1 MVRPSKIQI
10 EDCSAELP
18 ELQKCEW
25 YKVKGPSRLQ
35 VMRVALSGPWV
46 GEAVKNSLSH
56 AGGEVC
62 GLRCRCAVCSDVDRG
77 GAAHTWR
84 QERASARTGR
94 TRGPCKH
101 MVLTQW
107 ALCLS
112 HPTIHVQGMDVN
124 MKRNENILSF

>member
-25 YKVKGPSRLQ
+25 YKVKGPSRLH

-62 GLRCRCAVCSDVDRG
+62 GLRDVAVPSAQTLTAVVLPTHMETG
-77 GAAHTWR
+77 KGLGADWKD
-84 QERASARTGR
+84 QRA
-94 TRGPCKH
+94 
-101 MVLTQW
+101 L
-107 ALCLS
+107 
-112 HPTIHVQGMDVN
+112 
-124 MKRNENILSF
+124 